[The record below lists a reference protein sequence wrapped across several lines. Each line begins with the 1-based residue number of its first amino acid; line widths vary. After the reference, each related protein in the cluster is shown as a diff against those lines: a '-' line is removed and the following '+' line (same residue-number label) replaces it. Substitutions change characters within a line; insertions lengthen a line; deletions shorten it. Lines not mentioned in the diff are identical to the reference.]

1 MSRVKNSMR
10 NSAVGAFSNIIM
22 ILLNF
27 ITRTIFI
34 STLSKE
40 YLGINGLFSN
50 ILYVLSFAELGVGH
64 AIIYCMYKP
73 ANDHNNE
80 KIKALLN
87 LYKKY

>member
-40 YLGINGLFSN
+40 Y
-50 ILYVLSFAELGVGH
+50 
-64 AIIYCMYKP
+64 
-73 ANDHNNE
+73 
-80 KIKALLN
+80 
-87 LYKKY
+87 